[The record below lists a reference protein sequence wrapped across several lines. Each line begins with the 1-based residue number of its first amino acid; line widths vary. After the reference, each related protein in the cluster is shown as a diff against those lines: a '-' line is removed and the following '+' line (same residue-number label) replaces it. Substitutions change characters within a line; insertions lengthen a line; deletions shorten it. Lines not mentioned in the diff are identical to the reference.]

1 VAEVAEVCQPHRRLA
16 ERAQR
21 PAEVERRAGR
31 VAPLGA
37 IEIVPATLGPDAG
50 AVGAALAAA
59 EPAYD
64 V

>member
-1 VAEVAEVCQPHRRLA
+1 
-16 ERAQR
+16 
-21 PAEVERRAGR
+21 
-31 VAPLGA
+31 
-37 IEIVPATLGPDAG
+37 VPATLGPDAG